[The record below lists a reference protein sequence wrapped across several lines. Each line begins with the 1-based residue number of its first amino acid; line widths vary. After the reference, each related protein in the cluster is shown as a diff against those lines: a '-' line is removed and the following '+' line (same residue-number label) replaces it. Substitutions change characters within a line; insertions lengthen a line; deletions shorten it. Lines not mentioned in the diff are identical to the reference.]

1 MEIVPVKVS
10 QEVNKKLK
18 EPYTVNEVRKTLFQ
32 MHPTKA
38 SRIDGFSAMFYQ
50 KFWELVQYDV
60 CEEVLKFLNEGELD
74 QSMNETLIILVPKIK
89 CACTVGEFR
98 PISLYNVIMNIIT
111 KVLANRLLKD
121 SLPEIISQSQ
131 SDFVKGRLTSDNILV
146 AHELAN
152 VLTHRKLGQDGLLS
166 LKIDMSKAYDRVD
179 WMFLERILLKMGFD
193 ETWVRRVLKC
203 VCSISYKVKV
213 NGDISEQIIPGRG
226 LRQGDPL
233 SPLPFYF
240 MSRVANA
247 ETECRRSLRK
257 FIRCEAGKRISTT
270 NKSFILCG

>member
-98 PISLYNVIMNIIT
+98 PISLYNVIMKIIT
-111 KVLANRLLKD
+111 KVLANRLKD
-121 SLPEIISQSQ
+121 RGKVDYPSGGCTPCVFSDQGSSPHANIS
-131 SDFVKGRLTSDNILV
+131 N
-146 AHELAN
+146 
-152 VLTHRKLGQDGLLS
+152 
-166 LKIDMSKAYDRVD
+166 
-179 WMFLERILLKMGFD
+179 
-193 ETWVRRVLKC
+193 
-203 VCSISYKVKV
+203 
-213 NGDISEQIIPGRG
+213 P
-226 LRQGDPL
+226 
-233 SPLPFYF
+233 
-240 MSRVANA
+240 
-247 ETECRRSLRK
+247 
-257 FIRCEAGKRISTT
+257 
-270 NKSFILCG
+270 